1 MGRTATGVRGIKLA
15 DGDYV
20 IGAARARK
28 DAYVLSVTENGYG
41 KRTPEAEYRVQS
53 RGGKGIKAMQLT
65 DKTGPLSALMLV
77 REDEDVMLISDDGT
91 IIRMAVADISTQ
103 SRSTQGVRLMR
114 LADSSRV
121 VAVTTTEKI
130 EETDEEASADAS
142 AALPEADPN
151 DPDTAAPDD
160 LSYAGDE
167 DRDIARLLER
177 AEEDGDI

>member
-1 MGRTATGVRGIKLA
+1 MRRFYYYYGVCRLLVNPKRIMRSLRTAM
-15 DGDYV
+15 
-20 IGAARARK
+20 
-28 DAYVLSVTENGYG
+28 S
-41 KRTPEAEYRVQS
+41 
-53 RGGKGIKAMQLT
+53 
-65 DKTGPLSALMLV
+65 SAF
-77 REDEDVMLISDDGT
+77 
-91 IIRMAVADISTQ
+91 STQ